1 MARLLPV
8 LCPRIHL
15 LGSARWRGIRSH
27 SIGRDSPAVDHPWM
41 APACGKRMDKG
52 RNPQRG
58 FRHRPRRDADGGIAF
73 GGSALRDVGS
83 PGTKA
88 CNDMRRAWVCS
99 GWPDR
104 ISSLHG
110 RVPRPS
116 REGLPTPGNKKAGTL
131 SGIPAF
137 LALLW
142 SLKWW
147 RWGESNPR
155 PKARDLRYY
164 MLSTTFVLGR
174 RQHDVRSTPA
184 DTPALFKH
192 RLAGRRQCLFRDDD
206 PTPTSTDTSGFGA
219 YALSGESVVVVVG
232 N

>member
-1 MARLLPV
+1 LRHPHATVLHHGQKPKASFTGRIYARNLTLDQKA
-8 LCPRIHL
+8 
-15 LGSARWRGIRSH
+15 LGNREE
-27 SIGRDSPAVDHPWM
+27 SIY
-41 APACGKRMDKG
+41 
-52 RNPQRG
+52 
-58 FRHRPRRDADGGIAF
+58 
-73 GGSALRDVGS
+73 ALRDVGS
-83 PGTKA
+83 PGAKA

-104 ISSLHG
+104 ISSFHG
-110 RVPRPS
+110 RVPKLS
-116 REGLPTPGNKKAGTL
+116 RDGLPTPGNKKAGTL

-137 LALLW
+137 LELLW
-142 SLKWW
+142 SVKWW

-206 PTPTSTDTSGFGA
+206 PTSTSTDTSGFGA